1 MKKFFMFLART
12 FKTTRGNWYKP
23 NRWSDCARRLRDSG
37 ARRISRGDRTSR
49 LDVAVKNITND
60 LYWGVFPGE
69 KGRTWRNNPDMVYD
83 LENEVRT
90 LIERLNSYD
99 LYLDWYSG
107 ELWLVKFH
115 CSMPVGKFLAYFKGS
130 NDTAQRYVNDALS
143 EWTGMDEEEINKLWV
158 SYKSKKDIEIRDKLI
173 EHYLPIVNIIAGTET
188 NNINVIVM
196 FATCAIATLVLFLH
210 KLFDNVS
217 PLVMIIVQYLVAC
230 ALVGLMLWLISMF
243 VSPITPKGWFEF
255 YRSFTIPYIFLAGFY
270 YYRVFSETKKQDKL
284 IQEIQENN
292 KAESN

>member
-1 MKKFFMFLART
+1 MTGKIKEYILEVCCVFTLM
-12 FKTTRGNWYKP
+12 
-23 NRWSDCARRLRDSG
+23 SVIG
-37 ARRISRGDRTSR
+37 A
-49 LDVAVKNITND
+49 
-60 LYWGVFPGE
+60 
-69 KGRTWRNNPDMVYD
+69 
-83 LENEVRT
+83 
-90 LIERLNSYD
+90 
-99 LYLDWYSG
+99 
-107 ELWLVKFH
+107 
-115 CSMPVGKFLAYFKGS
+115 
-130 NDTAQRYVNDALS
+130 
-143 EWTGMDEEEINKLWV
+143 
-158 SYKSKKDIEIRDKLI
+158 
-173 EHYLPIVNIIAGTET
+173 IVNIIAGTET

-243 VSPITPKGWFEF
+243 VSPITPKGWYEF

>member
-1 MKKFFMFLART
+1 MTAKIKEYILEVCCVFTLM
-12 FKTTRGNWYKP
+12 
-23 NRWSDCARRLRDSG
+23 SVIG
-37 ARRISRGDRTSR
+37 A
-49 LDVAVKNITND
+49 
-60 LYWGVFPGE
+60 
-69 KGRTWRNNPDMVYD
+69 
-83 LENEVRT
+83 
-90 LIERLNSYD
+90 
-99 LYLDWYSG
+99 
-107 ELWLVKFH
+107 
-115 CSMPVGKFLAYFKGS
+115 
-130 NDTAQRYVNDALS
+130 
-143 EWTGMDEEEINKLWV
+143 
-158 SYKSKKDIEIRDKLI
+158 
-173 EHYLPIVNIIAGTET
+173 IVNIIAGTET

-243 VSPITPKGWFEF
+243 ISPITPKGWFEF

-284 IQEIQENN
+284 IQEIRENN

>member
-1 MKKFFMFLART
+1 MTGKIKEYILEVCCVFTLM
-12 FKTTRGNWYKP
+12 
-23 NRWSDCARRLRDSG
+23 SVIG
-37 ARRISRGDRTSR
+37 A
-49 LDVAVKNITND
+49 
-60 LYWGVFPGE
+60 
-69 KGRTWRNNPDMVYD
+69 
-83 LENEVRT
+83 
-90 LIERLNSYD
+90 
-99 LYLDWYSG
+99 
-107 ELWLVKFH
+107 
-115 CSMPVGKFLAYFKGS
+115 
-130 NDTAQRYVNDALS
+130 
-143 EWTGMDEEEINKLWV
+143 
-158 SYKSKKDIEIRDKLI
+158 
-173 EHYLPIVNIIAGTET
+173 IVNIIAGTET

>member
-1 MKKFFMFLART
+1 MTGKIKEYILEVCCVFTLM
-12 FKTTRGNWYKP
+12 
-23 NRWSDCARRLRDSG
+23 SVIG
-37 ARRISRGDRTSR
+37 A
-49 LDVAVKNITND
+49 
-60 LYWGVFPGE
+60 
-69 KGRTWRNNPDMVYD
+69 
-83 LENEVRT
+83 
-90 LIERLNSYD
+90 
-99 LYLDWYSG
+99 
-107 ELWLVKFH
+107 
-115 CSMPVGKFLAYFKGS
+115 
-130 NDTAQRYVNDALS
+130 
-143 EWTGMDEEEINKLWV
+143 
-158 SYKSKKDIEIRDKLI
+158 
-173 EHYLPIVNIIAGTET
+173 IVNIIAGTET

-243 VSPITPKGWFEF
+243 VSPITPKGWYEF

-292 KAESN
+292 KADSN

>member
-1 MKKFFMFLART
+1 MAGKIKEYILEVCCVFTLM
-12 FKTTRGNWYKP
+12 
-23 NRWSDCARRLRDSG
+23 SVIG
-37 ARRISRGDRTSR
+37 A
-49 LDVAVKNITND
+49 
-60 LYWGVFPGE
+60 
-69 KGRTWRNNPDMVYD
+69 
-83 LENEVRT
+83 
-90 LIERLNSYD
+90 
-99 LYLDWYSG
+99 
-107 ELWLVKFH
+107 
-115 CSMPVGKFLAYFKGS
+115 
-130 NDTAQRYVNDALS
+130 
-143 EWTGMDEEEINKLWV
+143 
-158 SYKSKKDIEIRDKLI
+158 
-173 EHYLPIVNIIAGTET
+173 IVNIIAGTET

-284 IQEIQENN
+284 IQEIREHN

>member
-1 MKKFFMFLART
+1 M
-12 FKTTRGNWYKP
+12 
-23 NRWSDCARRLRDSG
+23 SVIG
-37 ARRISRGDRTSR
+37 A
-49 LDVAVKNITND
+49 
-60 LYWGVFPGE
+60 
-69 KGRTWRNNPDMVYD
+69 
-83 LENEVRT
+83 
-90 LIERLNSYD
+90 
-99 LYLDWYSG
+99 
-107 ELWLVKFH
+107 
-115 CSMPVGKFLAYFKGS
+115 
-130 NDTAQRYVNDALS
+130 
-143 EWTGMDEEEINKLWV
+143 
-158 SYKSKKDIEIRDKLI
+158 
-173 EHYLPIVNIIAGTET
+173 IVNIIAGTET

-196 FATCAIATLVLFLH
+196 FVTCAIATLVLFLH

-284 IQEIQENN
+284 IQEIREHN